1 MSSIQRQFTK
11 NVQIQAGTQI
21 VAASS
26 ALWKFAYRCNQAAET
41 PLSREEFKAT
51 QQDLGAELMKLYKP
65 AMLKATERAAATAT
79 GLLSRIGQAL
89 AAGDMVKVGRLIQ
102 NSPAIGTKE
111 LGVLG
116 TIADFYLGEQA

>member
-1 MSSIQRQFTK
+1 MSIQRQFEK
-11 NVQIQAGTQI
+11 GVQLHAATQI

-26 ALWKFAYRCNQAAET
+26 ALWKFAYRCNQAAAN

-51 QQDLGAELMKLYKP
+51 QQELGAELMRLYKP
-65 AMLKATERAAATAT
+65 ALLKSTERAAATAT

-102 NSPAIGTKE
+102 NSPALGTKE

-116 TIADFYLGEQA
+116 TIADFYLGEQE